1 MSKKNPIMP
10 IIGHF
15 IGFVVALA
23 ICVAYVG
30 MMADMVFIG
39 IAGDL
44 SNKISS
50 ILVGTLGAFCV
61 LLILHQACLSAH
73 TENVVFIMV
82 AAGAFLLLINTATT
96 WVFPRSIYL
105 QNVVQSEV
113 ANAAIF
119 VLASYLMVWDRGG
132 RIRSGADE
140 FIDTV
145 RSVINVWPAALF
157 FFALF
162 VLEALV

>member
-1 MSKKNPIMP
+1 MSRKSPILP
-10 IIGHF
+10 IIGHV
-15 IGFVVALA
+15 IGFVVAVA

-30 MMADMVFIG
+30 MISDMVFIG
-39 IAGDL
+39 ISGDL
-44 SNKISS
+44 SSKISS
-50 ILVGTLGAFCV
+50 VITGVLGAFCV

-73 TENVVFIMV
+73 TENVVLIMV

-105 QNVVQSEV
+105 KNVVQSEV

-145 RSVINVWPAALF
+145 RSVINIWPAAVF

-162 VLEALV
+162 ILEALV